1 MILTRAEAELSSAQT
16 IAVQYEVEMFKPV
29 NRYIQISLPQP
40 KSKPESN
47 LLLPDDYKPVEE
59 RYVTVKVVAF
69 ASDVR
74 FKDQLVMH
82 GGCGTSVI
90 IDKSMI
96 EEITINN
103 SKINVVLDNY
113 VVGIIK

>member
-1 MILTRAEAELSSAQT
+1 
-16 IAVQYEVEMFKPV
+16 MFKPV
-29 NRYIQISLPQP
+29 NRYIQINLPQP
-40 KSKPESN
+40 KPQPTSSIVLPE
-47 LLLPDDYKPVEE
+47 DYEPAEEE
-59 RYVTVKVVAF
+59 RHITVEVVAY

-74 FKDQLVMH
+74 FKDQLVMC
-82 GGCGTSVI
+82 GGPGTSVV

-113 VVGIIK
+113 IVGIIN

>member
-1 MILTRAEAELSSAQT
+1 
-16 IAVQYEVEMFKPV
+16 MFKPV
-29 NRYIQISLPQP
+29 NRYVQIELPRP
-40 KSKPESN
+40 KPQTDSSIVLPE
-47 LLLPDDYKPVEE
+47 DYKPPEE
-59 RYVTVKVVAF
+59 RHVTAKVVAY

-74 FKDQLVMH
+74 FKDQLVM
-82 GGCGTSVI
+82 CGVGASVI
-90 IDKSMI
+90 VDKSMI

>member
-1 MILTRAEAELSSAQT
+1 
-16 IAVQYEVEMFKPV
+16 MFKPV
-29 NRYIQISLPQP
+29 NRYIQISLPKP
-40 KSKPESN
+40 KSKPESS
-47 LLLPDDYKPVEE
+47 LVLPDDYKPTEE
-59 RYVTVKVVAF
+59 RHITVKVVAYV
-69 ASDVR
+69 ADVR
-74 FKDQLVMH
+74 FKEQLVMC

-90 IDKSMI
+90 VDKSMI

>member
-1 MILTRAEAELSSAQT
+1 
-16 IAVQYEVEMFKPV
+16 MFKPV
-29 NRYIQISLPQP
+29 NRYIQIKLPEAPVSQTT
-40 KSKPESN
+40 SGIV
-47 LLLPDDYKPVEE
+47 LPDDFKPTEE
-59 RYVTVKVVAF
+59 RYSTVEVVSY

-74 FKDQLVMH
+74 FKDQIAY
-82 GGCGTSVI
+82 GAFVI

-103 SKINVVLDNY
+103 GKINVVLDNY